1 MSLTRVEGPPGT
13 GSLMMNTVSQS
24 VDMSPIKTTAEKLQM
39 LRRDVKPGNGTS
51 LLSYQNTA
59 CMRKGLLNATFAVEA
74 RISDNY
80 FEQKQLASERYNT
93 KRNTEMDELKKE
105 NNRLFGRLLNIY
117 EVSWISMRYCWQDF
131 NVGLFL
137 LLRKNTLPSLIT
149 NLDPFP

>member
-24 VDMSPIKTTAEKLQM
+24 VDMSPLKTTAEKLQM

-59 CMRKGLLNATFAVEA
+59 CMKRGLMNATYAVEA
-74 RISDNY
+74 RIGDTY

-105 NNRLFGRLLNIY
+105 NN
-117 EVSWISMRYCWQDF
+117 
-131 NVGLFL
+131 
-137 LLRKNTLPSLIT
+137 
-149 NLDPFP
+149 